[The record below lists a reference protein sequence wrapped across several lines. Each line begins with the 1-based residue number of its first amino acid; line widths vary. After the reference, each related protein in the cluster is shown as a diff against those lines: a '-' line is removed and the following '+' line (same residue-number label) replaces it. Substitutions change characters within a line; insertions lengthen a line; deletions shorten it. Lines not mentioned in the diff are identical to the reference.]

1 VGIENII
8 PSHYSCHCR
17 QSLLWTFSALSACGI
32 HYPELPEVVSDGLD
46 TISLAAV
53 KESTAKPCP
62 NTVPAFEVKLL
73 ISVILDL
80 VIEATVR
87 REDALSLV
95 VIRRHAIV
103 SRSNQDQADP
113 KRSL

>member
-1 VGIENII
+1 MGIENII
-8 PSHYSCHCR
+8 HSHYPCNCR

-32 HYPELPEVVSDGLD
+32 RYPELPEVVSDGRRHD
-46 TISLAAV
+46 QPRSSKIIYS
-53 KESTAKPCP
+53 KPWKPCP
-62 NTVPAFEVKLL
+62 NTVPAFEAKLL

-80 VIEATVR
+80 AIEATVR
-87 REDALSLV
+87 REGALSLV

-113 KRSL
+113 